1 LPKLQHTLDTVD
13 LDGMDAHRTELEAR
27 VAAIERDG
35 DTAALATAR
44 EAEQWQKVQQMEKML
59 GQADSSD
66 PMVQEM
72 SEKLRLIKGR
82 LLWDFSASYKAR
94 LWKAHKELRE
104 LDVAYKEA
112 RRRWVLI
119 DRAREDY
126 PARTEEFQTRVID
139 LKPRIDGLVTRLAS
153 VANQQNQYL
162 AAIAVRELESQK
174 ERIAAY
180 SLQAR
185 FALAS
190 IYDRAAS
197 STAPAAQPND
207 QGGAQ

>member
-1 LPKLQHTLDTVD
+1 
-13 LDGMDAHRTELEAR
+13 
-27 VAAIERDG
+27 
-35 DTAALATAR
+35 
-44 EAEQWQKVQQMEKML
+44 
-59 GQADSSD
+59 SSD

-126 PARTEEFQTRVID
+126 PERTEEFQARVAE
-139 LKPRIDGLVTRLAS
+139 LSPRIDGLVTRLAA

-162 AAIAVRELESQK
+162 ATIAVRELESQK
-174 ERIAAY
+174 ERIAA
-180 SLQAR
+180 
-185 FALAS
+185 
-190 IYDRAAS
+190 
-197 STAPAAQPND
+197 
-207 QGGAQ
+207 